1 MRCLVFLFLVALS
14 GAKIFERCEWAR
26 LLKRSGMD
34 GYRGNSLADWVC
46 LSQWE
51 SHYNT
56 QTTNLNTDG
65 TTDYGIF
72 QINSRWWCDNGQ
84 GVTEN
89 ACGIKCSEL
98 LTDDV
103 TVAIE
108 CAKRVVRDPNGIR
121 AWVAWVHRC
130 EGHDLSPYLEGCGLS
145 PTSGTFRAKTT
156 YLHFLKSIVHS
167 YFPSVNLTEMIINP

>member
-1 MRCLVFLFLVALS
+1 MRCLVFLLLVALS
-14 GAKIFERCEWAR
+14 GAKVFERCEWAR

-84 GVTEN
+84 GVTVN

-121 AWVAWVHRC
+121 AWVAWVRHC
-130 EGHDLSPYLEGCGLS
+130 EGRDLSSYVRGCG
-145 PTSGTFRAKTT
+145 
-156 YLHFLKSIVHS
+156 V
-167 YFPSVNLTEMIINP
+167 